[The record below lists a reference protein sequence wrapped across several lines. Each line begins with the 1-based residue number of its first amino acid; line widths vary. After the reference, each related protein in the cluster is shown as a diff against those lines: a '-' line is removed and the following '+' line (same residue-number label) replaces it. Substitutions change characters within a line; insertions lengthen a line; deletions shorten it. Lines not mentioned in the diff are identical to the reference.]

1 MERLSGLDTSFL
13 HLETPRVHMHV
24 GMAAVLD
31 PADMPGGYSFRRVAD
46 YIADRVARHREFR
59 RRLVRVP
66 FDLHHPVWVDDPDF
80 DVIHHVRQVALPK
93 PGGLREFGA
102 MVGRISS
109 TPLDRSRAL
118 WEAWVIEGLEDGR
131 FGLMLKLHHAAVDGV
146 SGARFLMHFLEPSPT
161 PQALPPPPLHAAEA
175 LPNDAQ
181 LVAHAIRSR
190 LGQPVQGARVLART
204 LRNYGLVVGRQL
216 LSQEPAGGRPLRA
229 PHAPFNAS
237 VSARRNLAMTRVPLS
252 EIKQIKRVLG
262 VTVNDVVLAI
272 AGGALRSYLK
282 RRNALPSDSLTA
294 VCPISVRTE
303 TEMGDMNNKV
313 SAMWST
319 LGTHLADPLERVR
332 LISQV
337 TASAKVEHHVMGADM
352 LQEWAELAAPNMLRF
367 AVRFYCDTR
376 LADRHRPIHNLVLS
390 NVPGPRVPL
399 YLAGAKL
406 EAVYPMGPVME
417 GAGLNLT
424 VISYL
429 DSMDFGFFVD
439 DELVPDVWG
448 LAADTNAAFAEI
460 RAAALGPVTEPCD
473 ARAEETRAYA
483 SSPCYQHE
491 LDGDSR
497 E

>member
-13 HLETPRVHMHV
+13 CLETPRVHMHV
-24 GMAAVLD
+24 GIAAVLD
-31 PADMPGGYSFRRVAD
+31 PAEMPGGYSFRRVAD

-59 RRLVRVP
+59 RRLLRVP

-80 DVIHHVRQVALPK
+80 DVIHHVHQVALPK
-93 PGGLREFGA
+93 PGGLRELGA

-118 WEAWVIEGLEDGR
+118 WEAWVIEGLENDR

-146 SGARFLMHFLEPSPT
+146 SGARFLMHFLELSPT
-161 PQALPPPPLHAAEA
+161 PQALPPPPPHEAEA
-175 LPNDAQ
+175 VPNDAQ
-181 LVAHAIRSR
+181 LVADAIRSR
-190 LGQPVQGARVLART
+190 LKQPLQAARVLGRT
-204 LRNYGLVVGRQL
+204 LRNYGIVVGRQV
-216 LSQEPAGGRPLRA
+216 LSEQPAGGRPLRA

-237 VSARRNLAMTRVPLS
+237 VSARRNLAMARLPLS
-252 EIKQIKRVLG
+252 EIKQIKRALG

-272 AGGALRSYLK
+272 AGGALRRYLE
-282 RRNALPSDSLTA
+282 RGNALPSDSLTA

-303 TEMGDMNNKV
+303 MEMGDMNNKV
-313 SAMWST
+313 SAMWCT
-319 LGTHLADPLERVR
+319 LGTHLPDPLERVR
-332 LISQV
+332 LISKV
-337 TASAKVEHHVMGADM
+337 TAAAKVEHHMMGADM
-352 LQEWAELAAPNMLRF
+352 LQEWAEIAAPSMLRI

-439 DELVPDVWG
+439 GELVPDVWD

-460 RAAALGPVTEPCD
+460 RAAALGSASEP
-473 ARAEETRAYA
+473 RSGFVLY
-483 SSPCYQHE
+483 
-491 LDGDSR
+491 G
-497 E
+497 